1 MADFEKAKKTI
12 IGNPLIGNAK
22 VGDLAGDRVYKFKM
36 VNQQMLLGYNYDDEM
51 KTLTLLMLGTH
62 QNFYRNLSRLHRHT
76 N

>member
-62 QNFYRNLSRLHRHT
+62 QNFYRNLSRFHRHT